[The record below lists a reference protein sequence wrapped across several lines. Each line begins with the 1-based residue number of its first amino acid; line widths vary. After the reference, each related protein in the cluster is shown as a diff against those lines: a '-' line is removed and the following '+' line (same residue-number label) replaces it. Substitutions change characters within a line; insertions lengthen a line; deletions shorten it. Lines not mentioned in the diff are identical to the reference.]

1 MHPPLDEPGHVISS
15 HTGSRNASCLRE
27 ALTESFVGGPL
38 ILPIKSRS
46 SSFVVVSEGQYD
58 HAHHTHHAHEE
69 HQSHEPHFASTNS
82 TIDVYLGATATL
94 DCTVHGV
101 TNESISWLRDVDDN
115 LELLTWESHTYS
127 KDNRYSL
134 LQESGDKW
142 QRWRLVIKDAQVK
155 DQGQYRCQVATQPPM
170 LLISTLKV
178 TEPQVQV
185 VDERGTK
192 VVEKHYNS
200 GSMIELKCVI
210 ESVPFPYGHV
220 TWKRGQET
228 LQFNTSMGGISVRGD
243 ADTGY
248 IRSRLYVAN
257 ASPAHTGVYSCWYN
271 NYSSDAVTVHVI
283 AGENSAAMQHDKVPD
298 LTSGGVLAIN
308 SPPRHFPSVIATY
321 CVLSCFP
328 SVSELLSYALTA
340 AALDL
345 VALFALIKGWFQRF
359 LSLAIWETNGR
370 DFSRR

>member
-1 MHPPLDEPGHVISS
+1 MNVKIATLLLVAF
-15 HTGSRNASCLRE
+15 GSRNALCLRE
-27 ALTESFVGGPL
+27 ETLAESFVGGPL

-69 HQSHEPHFASTNS
+69 HASHEPHFASTNS
-82 TIDVYLGATATL
+82 TVDVYLGATATL

-101 TNESISWLRDVDDN
+101 TNESISWLRDIDDN
-115 LELLTWESHTYS
+115 LELLTWESQTYS

-142 QRWRLVIKDAQVK
+142 QRWRLVIKDSRVK

-170 LLISTLKV
+170 LLISTLQV
-178 TEPQVQV
+178 IEPQVQV

-271 NYSSDAVTVHVI
+271 NYSSDAVAVHVI

-298 LTSGGVLAIN
+298 LTSGGGSAIN
-308 SPPRHFPSVIATY
+308 SPPRNFPSAIATY
-321 CVLSCFP
+321 CLLLCFFTLMKRRFQDPLSQ
-328 SVSELLSYALTA
+328 T
-340 AALDL
+340 
-345 VALFALIKGWFQRF
+345 
-359 LSLAIWETNGR
+359 IWETSGR
-370 DFSRR
+370 GPSRR